1 MINQHHSLLE
11 SGSPTAIRLSSDAM
25 PAEQREHSDIA
36 YKILAVQY
44 QPWNKSSSKH
54 SWSAVRPRIGR
65 STTGLVNTAYRFV
78 RRILDSEEVSPVLIS
93 SNINETS
100 INWANDNNHLLP
112 TQKEAVDLDALKYE
126 AIEQANAL
134 TSPPSLLSRIKAT
147 ALYQS
152 SPKEVQA
159 LLQAAL
165 PLPSV
170 FKGARLPTF
179 AFPKEASFTWE
190 HYQAFLH
197 SLHAICKQME
207 LRKTLYDRNIRMPLK
222 RFDALKELLA
232 NLFSICNRL
241 LVIRVDLKY
250 LERYAANI
258 DFATHQLHI
267 KKVFE
272 AARSKEGVF
281 KGCLGF
287 ALRMEDAPDTGLHCH
302 MAFFFD
308 GNHRSR
314 DLYIAKQIC
323 DWWDQTVTG
332 KKGLAWNVNQSWR
345 KQIEERLVEPEDF
358 VLGMVDRRDEEK
370 VLKMVG
376 VMRYL
381 CHPGQDVLYKSSK
394 NARTFLVQTS
404 NEVDT

>member
-1 MINQHHSLLE
+1 MIDQHHSILE

-36 YKILAVQY
+36 NKILAVQY
-44 QPWNKSSSKH
+44 QPWNKYSSKH
-54 SWSAVRPRIGR
+54 SWSAVHPRIGR
-65 STTGLVNTAYRFV
+65 STSGLVNTAYRFV
-78 RRILDSEEVSPVLIS
+78 RRILDSGEVSPVLIS
-93 SNINETS
+93 SHINETS
-100 INWANDNNHLLP
+100 INWANDINQLLP
-112 TQKEAVDLDALKYE
+112 TQKEAVDLEALKCE
-126 AIEQANAL
+126 AIGQANDLA
-134 TSPPSLLSRIKAT
+134 SPPLLLSRLKAT
-147 ALYQS
+147 ALYQA

-159 LLQAAL
+159 LLEASL
-165 PLPSV
+165 PLPLV
-170 FKGARLPTF
+170 FRGARLPSF
-179 AFPKEASFTWE
+179 AFPKESRFTWE
-190 HYQAFLH
+190 HYQTFLH
-197 SLHAICKQME
+197 SLHSICKRME
-207 LRKTLYDRNIRMPLK
+207 LRKTLYDRNVRMPLK

-250 LERYAANI
+250 LEGYAANI

-272 AARSKEGVF
+272 AARSKEGIF

-287 ALRMEDAPDTGLHCH
+287 ALRMEDAPDTGNHCH

-308 GNHRSR
+308 GNHRHR

-323 DWWDQTVTG
+323 HWWDQTVTG
-332 KKGLAWNVNQSWR
+332 KKGLAWNVNQHWR
-345 KQIEERLVEPEDF
+345 KQVEEHLVKPEDF
-358 VLGMVDRRDEEK
+358 VLGMVDRRDEER

-394 NARTFLVQTS
+394 NARTFFVHES
-404 NEVDT
+404 NEMNA